1 MSEPDDRRGESTG
14 RRMSDT
20 LSTEEIRRLIDE
32 PVKRADEDRLEW
44 RARLEAL
51 RADVQMLTRSV
62 DGVGGK
68 LDGVSQRIERLTVKL
83 DDHGKSIANH
93 ETRMSVTETRVTSLM
108 DLPGAVSTQQ
118 KSLEALERMVA
129 LLVSGAKVV
138 LVMVIAAVVGALLK
152 LVVIS

>member
-1 MSEPDDRRGESTG
+1 
-14 RRMSDT
+14 MSDT
-20 LSTEEIRRLIDE
+20 LSGDEIRRLIDE
-32 PVKRADEDRLEW
+32 PVKRADEDRREW

-51 RADVQMLTRSV
+51 RADVQTLTRSV

-68 LDGVSQRIERLTVKL
+68 LDGVSQRLERLTVKL
-83 DDHGKSIANH
+83 DDHAKAIANH
-93 ETRMSVTETRVTSLM
+93 ETRMSVAETRLLPLM
-108 DLPGAVSTQQ
+108 DLPSAVSTQQ
-118 KSLEALERMVA
+118 QSLEALERMVS